1 MEKLLL
7 NLTALLFS
15 VLCNDLSLPFI
26 PDLLFFFLYGGGRK
40 VGMLNL
46 RN

>member
-26 PDLLFFFLYGGGRK
+26 PDLLFFSCMGEAK
-40 VGMLNL
+40 KSVC
-46 RN
+46 